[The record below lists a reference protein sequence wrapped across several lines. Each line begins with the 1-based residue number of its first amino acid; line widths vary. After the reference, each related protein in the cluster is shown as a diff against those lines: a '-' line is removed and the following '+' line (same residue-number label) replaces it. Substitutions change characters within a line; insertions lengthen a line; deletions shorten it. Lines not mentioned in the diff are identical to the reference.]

1 MGRAEPVTESESIL
15 RQSPQEEQHRAIAVK
30 WQAALERENVLR
42 KQNSDLLQA
51 QRARSSEFEHRLFN
65 GLQLIVSALL
75 LQSRTAPAPVAS
87 QLSIAAARISA
98 FGRVHRRLQLVDYQD
113 KVEIKRHLQELCDD
127 LADLLFH
134 EQFNKTIVVQSPNCE
149 IPATLA
155 LPLSLIVNELITNSA
170 KHAKSDITVRF
181 ESITPVTHSISV
193 LDEGP
198 GLPGG
203 FDPADSKG
211 LGMQI
216 VQALV
221 KEIGGE
227 LRFFSGNK
235 GRGTRVTLTFYL
247 PGYLT
252 APAA

>member
-1 MGRAEPVTESESIL
+1 MGRAEPVTESESVP
-15 RQSPQEEQHRAIAVK
+15 RRSFPEEQHHAIAAK
-30 WQAALERENVLR
+30 WQAALAREQALR
-42 KQNSDLLQA
+42 KQNSELLEA

-65 GLQLIVSALL
+65 GLQLIVSALM
-75 LQSRTAPAPVAS
+75 LQCRTATAPAAE
-87 QLSIAAARISA
+87 QLNIAAARISA
-98 FGRVHRRLQLVDYQD
+98 FGRVHRRLQLVDYRD
-113 KVEIKRHLQELCDD
+113 KVEIKRHLQELCDE
-127 LADLLFH
+127 LTDLLFH
-134 EQFNKTIVVQSPNCE
+134 DQFNKIIAVQSANCE
-149 IPATLA
+149 IPTTLA
-155 LPLSLIVNELITNSA
+155 LPLSLIVNDLITNSV

-181 ESITPVTHSISV
+181 ESITPVAHSISV
-193 LDEGP
+193 VDEGP
-198 GLPGG
+198 GLPDG

-227 LRFFSGNK
+227 LRFFAGNN

-247 PGYLT
+247 LGFDI

>member
-1 MGRAEPVTESESIL
+1 MGRAEPVTESESTP
-15 RQSPQEEQHRAIAVK
+15 RRSFPDEQHHAIAVK
-30 WQAALERENVLR
+30 WQAALAREQALR
-42 KQNSDLLQA
+42 RQNSELLQA

-65 GLQLIVSALL
+65 GLQLIASALL
-75 LQSRTAPAPVAS
+75 QQCRTATTPVAA

-98 FGRVHRRLQLVDYQD
+98 FGRVHRRLQLVDFQD
-113 KVEIKRHLQELCDD
+113 KVEIRRHLQELCDD
-127 LADLLFH
+127 LAGLLFH
-134 EQFNKTIVVQSPNCE
+134 DQFNKTIVVQSPNCE

-155 LPLSLIVNELITNSA
+155 LPLGLIVNELVTNSV
-170 KHAKSDITVRF
+170 KHAKSNITVRF
-181 ESITPVTHSISV
+181 ESITPVAHSISV
-193 LDEGP
+193 VDEGP

-227 LRFFSGNK
+227 LRFFAGNN

-247 PGYLT
+247 SGFEITPT
-252 APAA
+252 V

>member
-1 MGRAEPVTESESIL
+1 MGRAEPVTESESIP
-15 RQSPQEEQHRAIAVK
+15 RQFPPEEQHQAIAVK
-30 WQAALERENVLR
+30 WQAALAREEALR
-42 KQNSDLLQA
+42 KQNRDLLQA
-51 QRARSSEFEHRLFN
+51 QRARSSEFEHRLLN

-75 LQSRTAPAPVAS
+75 LQSRTATAPAAE
-87 QLSIAAARISA
+87 QLNIAAARISA

-127 LADLLFH
+127 LTGLLFH
-134 EQFNKTIVVQSPNCE
+134 DQFNQTIVVQSPNCE
-149 IPATLA
+149 IPASLA
-155 LPLSLIVNELITNSA
+155 LPLSLIVNELITNSV

-193 LDEGP
+193 VDEGP

-203 FDPADSKG
+203 FDPADGKG

-227 LRFFSGNK
+227 LHFLTGNN

-247 PGYLT
+247 PGFEI
-252 APAA
+252 APAV

>member
-1 MGRAEPVTESESIL
+1 MGRAAPVSRSASIPRL
-15 RQSPQEEQHRAIAVK
+15 SPPEEHHRAIAVK
-30 WQAALERENVLR
+30 WRAALARERILR
-42 KQNSDLLQA
+42 KQNGDLLQT
-51 QRARSSEFEHRLFN
+51 QRARSLEFEHRLFN

-75 LQSRTAPAPVAS
+75 VQCRTATAPVAA
-87 QLSIAAARISA
+87 QLGIAAGRISA

-134 EQFNKTIVVQSPNCE
+134 DQFNKTIVVQSPNYE

-155 LPLSLIVNELITNSA
+155 LPFGLIVNELITNSV

-181 ESITPVTHSISV
+181 ESITPVSHSISV
-193 LDEGP
+193 VDEGP

-227 LRFFSGNK
+227 LRFLTGIN
-235 GRGTRVTLTFYL
+235 GRGTHVTLTFYL
-247 PGYLT
+247 PGFQISPML
-252 APAA
+252 

>member
-1 MGRAEPVTESESIL
+1 M
-15 RQSPQEEQHRAIAVK
+15 
-30 WQAALERENVLR
+30 
-42 KQNSDLLQA
+42 LQA

-65 GLQLIVSALL
+65 GLQLIASALL
-75 LQSRTAPAPVAS
+75 QQCRNATAPAAA

-98 FGRVHRRLQLVDYQD
+98 FGRVHRRLQLVDVQD

-134 EQFNKTIVVQSPNCE
+134 DQFNKTIVVQSPNCE
-149 IPATLA
+149 IPVALV
-155 LPLSLIVNELITNSA
+155 LPLSLIVNELITNSV
-170 KHAKSDITVRF
+170 KHAKTDITVRF
-181 ESITPVTHSISV
+181 ESITPVAHSISV
-193 LDEGP
+193 VDEGP

-203 FDPADSKG
+203 FDPANSKG

-227 LRFFSGNK
+227 LRFLTGHN

-247 PGYLT
+247 PGFEIIPT
-252 APAA
+252 V